1 MTTVREI
8 IAKHLTD
15 NGFDGL
21 AGDECGCA
29 LSVDGKDLFPCDSC
43 PDECQPG
50 YKWECGQCP
59 GVVEEW
65 CHLLYGTGGC
75 YRTMRQEVQS

>member
-29 LSVDGKDLFPCDSC
+29 TDDLFPCDSC
-43 PDECQPG
+43 PCECEPG
-50 YKWECGQCP
+50 YQWECGQCP
-59 GVVEEW
+59 GGVEER
-65 CHLLYGTGGC
+65 CHFRYGGGGC
-75 YRTMRQEVQS
+75 YRAKRQEVQT

>member
-8 IAKHLTD
+8 VTTFLTL

-29 LSVDGKDLFPCDSC
+29 ADDLFPCDSC
-43 PDECQPG
+43 PAECRPG

-59 GVVEEW
+59 STVEER
-65 CHLLYGTGGC
+65 CGFLYCSGGC
-75 YRTMRQEVQS
+75 YRTMRQEAKP

>member
-8 IAKHLTD
+8 IAGYLTI

-29 LSVDGKDLFPCDSC
+29 IGVDGKDLFPCDSC
-43 PDECQPG
+43 PDECEPG
-50 YKWECGQCP
+50 YRWECGQCP
-59 GVVEEW
+59 SGVEER
-65 CHLLYGTGGC
+65 CGFLYGSGGC
-75 YRTMRQEVQS
+75 YRTMRPEAKP

>member
-1 MTTVREI
+1 VTTVREI
-8 IAKHLTD
+8 VAKHLTD

-29 LSVDGKDLFPCDSC
+29 VDDLFPCDSC

-59 GVVEEW
+59 GVVEER
-65 CHLLYGTGGC
+65 CHFLYGTGGC
-75 YRTMRQEVQS
+75 YRTMRQKEKP